1 MEKLDT
7 FFNRIFSVFK
17 GIQVICIFGISGLVF
32 LQVILR
38 EVFLIGVQWVYEW
51 SCFMQVTLVWLG
63 MPILLYGDKLL
74 SVTALYNIF
83 PTIIKRVLD
92 VLRYLILLCCTGFMT
107 YGYVLYVKNL
117 GIMKSP
123 VVGFP
128 NWVFYGSMFFGLV
141 MTILVLILNAK
152 KLLRLEAPAEDPQK
166 IKEV

>member
-1 MEKLDT
+1 MSKIDT
-7 FFNRIFSVFK
+7 VFNRIFSVFK

-63 MPILLYGDKLL
+63 MPILLYSDKLL
-74 SVTALYNIF
+74 SVTALYNTF

-123 VVGFP
+123 VVGLNCTPF
-128 NWVFYGSMFFGLV
+128 VRQYD
-141 MTILVLILNAK
+141 ILSKKWGVLLC
-152 KLLRLEAPAEDPQK
+152 QK
-166 IKEV
+166 EYQTNDIRRSSREWL